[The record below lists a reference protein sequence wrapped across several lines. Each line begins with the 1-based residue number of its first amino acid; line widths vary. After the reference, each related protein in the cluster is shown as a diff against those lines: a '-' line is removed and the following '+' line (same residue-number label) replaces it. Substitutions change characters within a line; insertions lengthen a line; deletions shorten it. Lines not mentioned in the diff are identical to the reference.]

1 MDAIN
6 ETAPPEGI
14 PVPSL
19 HPIDAQVQDAEQR
32 CKEFEMGLV
41 SRNEAKK
48 PRGYA
53 TDTMVGE
60 VADAIATIQRLAP
73 SFIIAVEMGPN
84 TFVDM
89 KGSANDHNMLLSFI
103 GIKGLRFYK
112 KEDIK
117 I

>member
-1 MDAIN
+1 MDAIT
-6 ETAPPEGI
+6 EGAAEAPITQQEMKT
-14 PVPSL
+14 
-19 HPIDAQVQDAEQR
+19 EQAR
-32 CKEFEMGLV
+32 YVRAMDDGFMTKE
-41 SRNEAKK
+41 EAMKV
-48 PRGYA
+48 RGYPLEDA
-53 TDTMVGE
+53 SKVVTE
-60 VADAIATIQRLAP
+60 AIATIQRLAP

>member
-6 ETAPPEGI
+6 ETAPSEGI
-14 PVPSL
+14 PPVTVGTV
-19 HPIDAQVQDAEQR
+19 DAQVQDANDR
-32 CKEFEMGLV
+32 CKEFEKRPI

-48 PRGYA
+48 PRGFV
-53 TDTMVGE
+53 TNTMVGE
-60 VADAIATIQRLAP
+60 VADAIETIQRLAP